1 MRWQLET
8 AGLTWHGGLRGVIAG
23 DLASNLLG
31 CLLIG
36 VLTAAPGPR
45 ARLLLW
51 GAIGFCG
58 SLTTFS
64 SWMLQLVRALQRG
77 APLAAVALLLV
88 SLCGGLLLLMLGRNL
103 GRRCIRRRA

>member
-8 AGLTWHGGLRGVIAG
+8 AGLAWHSGPRGLIAG
-23 DLASNLLG
+23 DVVSNLLG

-36 VLTAAPGPR
+36 VLMAAPGPR

-77 APLAAVALLLV
+77 APLAAVAVLLV
-88 SLCGGLLLLMLGRNL
+88 SLGGGLLLLGLGRAL
-103 GRRCIRRRA
+103 GRRCYRG